1 MTDQRKNIVVRFGM
15 VYFIISLLFIGV
27 IYKII
32 QIQYFERDQ
41 WMELADKQ
49 KMSDIMVKPKRGN
62 IYATDGRLLASSI
75 PTYTVFMDMGAE
87 SLRIKSGKL
96 FYDNLDSLSLSLSQF
111 FGDKTPAQYKRALQG
126 AYRDKKRNFQLYPQR
141 ISYSQLKELRK
152 LPLFRL
158 GRVRSGLYEREFVSR
173 VKPFGSLASRT
184 IGDVYPDESLGGR
197 SGIEGSFNEQL
208 LGTPGISTR
217 QKVANRYLE
226 TVDVEPIDGL
236 DIYTTLDVEIQ
247 DIAEKALRDAA
258 NEFSPQSACA
268 VVMEVA
274 TGEIKAIVNLD
285 RDEKTGQY
293 HEGVNHAL
301 TNRMEPGS
309 TFKIASLIA
318 VLDEGKVKKSDVFDI
333 DGGI

>member
-1 MTDQRKNIVVRFGM
+1 MTDQRRNIVLRFGV

-32 QIQYFERDQ
+32 QIQYFEREQ

-49 KMSDIMVKPKRGN
+49 KMSDIMVRPKRGN
-62 IYATDGRLLASSI
+62 IYAADGRLLASSI

-87 SLRIKSGKL
+87 SLRINSGKL
-96 FYDNLDSLSLSLSQF
+96 FYDNLDSLSLSLSRF
-111 FGDKTPAQYKRALQG
+111 FGDKTPAQYKRALQR
-126 AYRDKKRNFQLYPQR
+126 AYRDKKRSFQLYPHR

-158 GRVRSGLYEREFVSR
+158 GRVRGGLYEREFVRR

-247 DIAEKALRDAA
+247 DIAEKALRDVA
-258 NEFSPQSACA
+258 NELLPQSACA
-268 VVMEVA
+268 C
-274 TGEIKAIVNLD
+274 D
-285 RDEKTGQY
+285 
-293 HEGVNHAL
+293 
-301 TNRMEPGS
+301 GS
-309 TFKIASLIA
+309 
-318 VLDEGKVKKSDVFDI
+318 
-333 DGGI
+333 